1 MFHCQTRAD
10 SCEKVKLRL
19 LAVVKDHRL
28 SLLRP
33 PSTAITERG
42 DSVMIIG
49 KRCNDW
55 IIQRGFIGIGLP
67 TNGRLMNGARSVW
80 LSTGK

>member
-10 SCEKVKLRL
+10 LCEKVKLRL

-42 DSVMIIG
+42 
-49 KRCNDW
+49 N
-55 IIQRGFIGIGLP
+55 
-67 TNGRLMNGARSVW
+67 RLMMIRKT
-80 LSTGK
+80 L